1 MIYDDLWFPSGN
13 WKKNMVIY
21 AGLASIN
28 HPSPGP
34 LADLRCQPWGSTAA
48 ASRCCWIAWC
58 SDGLPT
64 PTALGWAMA
73 SRPSLGRWLGVE
85 RFKHLYRTHHYIDY
99 TYVYIYM
106 NIYIY
111 MDIDFDIDIDHIDDL
126 RLKSYKITSNR
137 RNCLSDFFRFLWAQG
152 YWDLRR
158 STPWSRWNCC
168 IWDLR
173 DGWILGGC
181 WDWIISL
188 PALFQIEKCSFWRK
202 TLW

>member
-1 MIYDDLWFPSGN
+1 MIYDIYIYICMIHLMIYDDLWWFMMIYDDL
-13 WKKNMVIY
+13 WWFMMIYDFQVVTEKKNMVIY

-111 MDIDFDIDIDHIDDL
+111 IYGYRFWY
-126 RLKSYKITSNR
+126 RYRSYRWLKTQVI
-137 RNCLSDFFRFLWAQG
+137 
-152 YWDLRR
+152 
-158 STPWSRWNCC
+158 
-168 IWDLR
+168 
-173 DGWILGGC
+173 
-181 WDWIISL
+181 
-188 PALFQIEKCSFWRK
+188 
-202 TLW
+202 